1 MNVEIK
7 NCNNIESGTL
17 SLEKH
22 KLNIKF
28 GLNGIGKSTISK
40 ALEFAINPQAGNLS
54 DLKPF
59 KLYKDNPNNLQPEVI
74 GAENFHNILLFN
86 EKYLNQFLY
95 TPEDLILNSFNVIIR
110 SDKYE
115 EGAQK
120 IEGLISKIKSNFS
133 ENEGI
138 SNMITDLE
146 LLTDSLKLTQT
157 GLSKASDFYKAFH
170 EGNKKLNI
178 PEELDSYSPFLK
190 NEDVISMKW
199 LDWHIK
205 GEEYLSISEVC
216 PFCTYSLDET
226 RKSNIEKINEVY
238 DTKIIKK
245 LSSIVEV
252 IQKLKEYFPP
262 ETWERLERITTQK
275 DGLEAI
281 DLQFLHA
288 ISMQAEILCRKLK
301 ELQQLS
307 AVSLQDIENVGDE
320 LEKFKI
326 GDIGSYEK
334 LASVKLKEVTSKIDL
349 SLEETIREVGVLQGE
364 INKQRQ
370 EVAKR
375 ISENEAEL
383 NDFLKTAGY
392 KYKVVIPRENNEYKL
407 RLQHQDYDENIKG
420 GRQHLS
426 YGEIN
431 AFGLALF
438 MYEALSKNPDL
449 IVLDDPVSSFDT
461 NKKYAIMNMLFKGKK
476 SLREKTVL
484 MLTHDFEPIID
495 TFKILHSYAPVSA
508 TFVKTNNGV
517 MNEVKI
523 DRGDILTFA
532 NICQKII
539 NSNANIVVKL
549 IYLRRYYEI
558 MGRDKSDGYQ
568 VLSNLLK
575 ARTRTGCTDNR
586 MIEDGTLLSIEAF
599 ENGTEE
605 VKNDIAEFDYDEVLN
620 KVRDQEEIRR
630 IYNSGINGYE
640 KIQLFRVIATKQD
653 FEEKDDVFRKFINES
668 YHIENELI
676 CQLDHSKFDLV
687 PEFIIMEC
695 DDYVSNTLN

>member
-7 NCNNIESGTL
+7 NCNNIESGTI
-17 SLEKH
+17 SIEKG

-59 KLYKDNPNNLQPEVI
+59 GLYKDNPNNLQPEVI
-74 GAENFHNILLFN
+74 GAGNFQSILLFN

-95 TPEDLILNSFNVIIR
+95 TPDDLILNSFTVIIR

-115 EGAQK
+115 DGVQK

-133 ENEGI
+133 ENESI
-138 SNMITDLE
+138 SNMIIDLE

-157 GLSKASDFYKAFH
+157 GLSKASDFYKVFH
-170 EGNKKLNI
+170 DGNKRLNI
-178 PEELDSYSPFLK
+178 PEELNSYSPFLK
-190 NEDVISMKW
+190 NEDVISIKW

-205 GEEYLSISEVC
+205 GEDYLSISEVC
-216 PFCTYSLDET
+216 PFCTYPLDEART
-226 RKSNIEKINEVY
+226 SNIKEINEVY

-252 IQKLKEYFPP
+252 VQKLKEYFPP
-262 ETWERLERITTQK
+262 ETQERLERIITQK

-281 DLQFLHA
+281 DLEFLRA
-288 ISMQAEILCRKLK
+288 VSMQAEILCKKLIG
-301 ELQQLS
+301 LQQLS
-307 AVSLQDIENVGDE
+307 AVSLQDIENVGEE
-320 LEKFKI
+320 LEKLKI
-326 GDIGSYEK
+326 GDINLYEK
-334 LASVKLKEVTSKIDL
+334 LASLKLREVTDKIDQ
-349 SLEETIREVGVLQGE
+349 SLQETIQEVGVLQGE

-370 EVAKR
+370 EITKR
-375 ISENEAEL
+375 ISENEEEL
-383 NDFLKTAGY
+383 NNFLKTAGY

-407 RLQHQDYDENIKG
+407 RLQHRDYDENIKG

-449 IVLDDPVSSFDT
+449 IILDDPVSSFDAS
-461 NKKYAIMNMLFKGKK
+461 KKYAIMNMLFKGKK
-476 SLREKTVL
+476 SFREKTVL

-495 TFKILHSYAPVSA
+495 TFKLLHSYAPVSA
-508 TFVKTNNGV
+508 TFIKTSNGV

-523 DRGDILTFA
+523 DRGDVLTFA

-539 NSNANIVVKL
+539 ISNANIIVKL
-549 IYLRRYYEI
+549 IYLRRFYEI

-575 ARTRTGCTDNR
+575 ARAKNECTDDR
-586 MIEDGTLLSIEAF
+586 MTEEDNFLSLEAL
-599 ENGTEE
+599 EKGIEE
-605 VKNDIAEFDYDEVLN
+605 VKKDVAEFDYDEVLN
-620 KVRDQEEIRR
+620 MIRNPEEIKE

-640 KIQLFRVIATKQD
+640 KIQLFRVMATKKD
-653 FEEKDDVFRKFINES
+653 FEEKGDVFRKFINQS
-668 YHIENELI
+668 YHVENELI

-687 PEFIIMEC
+687 PEFIIKEC
-695 DDYVSNTLN
+695 DDYVANAIV

>member
-1 MNVEIK
+1 
-7 NCNNIESGTL
+7 
-17 SLEKH
+17 
-22 KLNIKF
+22 
-28 GLNGIGKSTISK
+28 
-40 ALEFAINPQAGNLS
+40 
-54 DLKPF
+54 
-59 KLYKDNPNNLQPEVI
+59 
-74 GAENFHNILLFN
+74 
-86 EKYLNQFLY
+86 
-95 TPEDLILNSFNVIIR
+95 
-110 SDKYE
+110 
-115 EGAQK
+115 
-120 IEGLISKIKSNFS
+120 
-133 ENEGI
+133 
-138 SNMITDLE
+138 
-146 LLTDSLKLTQT
+146 
-157 GLSKASDFYKAFH
+157 
-170 EGNKKLNI
+170 
-178 PEELDSYSPFLK
+178 
-190 NEDVISMKW
+190 
-199 LDWHIK
+199 
-205 GEEYLSISEVC
+205 
-216 PFCTYSLDET
+216 
-226 RKSNIEKINEVY
+226 
-238 DTKIIKK
+238 
-245 LSSIVEV
+245 
-252 IQKLKEYFPP
+252 
-262 ETWERLERITTQK
+262 
-275 DGLEAI
+275 
-281 DLQFLHA
+281 
-288 ISMQAEILCRKLK
+288 
-301 ELQQLS
+301 
-307 AVSLQDIENVGDE
+307 
-320 LEKFKI
+320 
-326 GDIGSYEK
+326 
-334 LASVKLKEVTSKIDL
+334 
-349 SLEETIREVGVLQGE
+349 
-364 INKQRQ
+364 
-370 EVAKR
+370 
-375 ISENEAEL
+375 
-383 NDFLKTAGY
+383 
-392 KYKVVIPRENNEYKL
+392 
-407 RLQHQDYDENIKG
+407 
-420 GRQHLS
+420 
-426 YGEIN
+426 
-431 AFGLALF
+431 
-438 MYEALSKNPDL
+438 
-449 IVLDDPVSSFDT
+449 
-461 NKKYAIMNMLFKGKK
+461 MLFKGKK